1 MKDFKGISFKWTF
14 RDYQQR
20 VLDNSQKFIADGKV
34 NIVAAPGSGKTI
46 LGLEIIK
53 RLGKPCLIFSPTTT
67 IKQQWADR
75 FEEAYLPEGEKIDDY
90 VSFDLNNIKL
100 LNSITYQAL
109 HSAID
114 KVAVEGEEENLNY
127 ADFLFLTDGA
137 KVSPDEISAY
147 ERIFNIFDGNSQDF
161 RQAEQHRDGSRHQGC
176 FHHRYH

>member
-1 MKDFKGISFKWTF
+1 MYRRIFKVIRIMKNFDGITFKWTF

-20 VLDNSQKFIADGKV
+20 VLDNSKRFIEDGKV

-67 IKQQWADR
+67 IRQQWGER
-75 FEEAYLPEGEKIDDY
+75 FEEAFLPENSKIDEY

-109 HSAID
+109 YSALPLPLPSCQARFPR
-114 KVAVEGEEENLNY
+114 V
-127 ADFLFLTDGA
+127 FLLRCGHA
-137 KVSPDEISAY
+137 
-147 ERIFNIFDGNSQDF
+147 
-161 RQAEQHRDGSRHQGC
+161 
-176 FHHRYH
+176 